1 MAENFLIELIASL
14 KKNISKKQI
23 REDAKNLGDIKVP
36 LIGTLNKTKTR
47 TQLKRDLES
56 LNGTVNL
63 QGKVDKKGIVTSVQ
77 QATQQAQKQANAQS
91 IRMDFSIRKDKLVND
106 IKLLGQQNSKLFKD
120 VGMTQKYN
128 QLLDSAKLA
137 NNTKELQNLRLQLGA
152 FRSELKVTGN
162 SGMTLLDALKNGL
175 QKTLQLF
182 GSYGIIMQFTTQ
194 LRNAWKEAK
203 ELDSS
208 LTDLARVNA
217 EISRSGFPDY
227 LDKVIDKTKQLGV
240 AVKDYIQSVT
250 TFSRAGYNLAD
261 SEILSSMATQLQKV
275 GDMSA
280 ESASKALLSGLQGYE
295 KIDGYGMDQ
304 LAEKAQA
311 LNDKIDLI
319 GNTASISQKEVAE
332 GIQAV
337 GSVMNDANTSVD
349 EFIAMLGAGNRAV
362 QDSNKVAL
370 AIRTS
375 ALRIRGCTAEL
386 EEMGET
392 TDDVIESTST
402 LAAKIKALTNIDG
415 IGGVNILEADEE
427 TFRSIY
433 DIYNDISKVYS
444 KMSDVDAS
452 ALLDLIAGKNRSNQI
467 SAVLNNMSEAN
478 ELLNRSLN
486 ATGTASAEYEIYLD
500 SAEAAVERFGVAM
513 TETYSNIL
521 NGETVKSLTNA
532 GTAVLDFANSF
543 GILEGVFKGFL
554 TLGIL
559 KGITALSVAFKNS
572 AVQASNFGKALNTA
586 NELSQLTSGTQKYSN
601 ALSSLKD
608 SCVGLTDAQLK
619 QVLANNALSESQ
631 RLQILSY
638 QGLTRVQAK
647 EKLTQ
652 MGLTDAILAQNA
664 ANDAAAASTF
674 SFSAAVRGLGTSIK
688 MAFLSN
694 PIGIT
699 IMGIS
704 TAISLATVAFSK
716 IKQSQEELLQST
728 KESAN
733 AYKES
738 ASSID
743 DYTKRYQELREALL
757 AAKGNEEETYNVKK
771 QLLDLQTEL
780 NDKFGEEYGAINL
793 VTEAYKDQTEV
804 IKSLNKEAAQTFLNE
819 NQKGIRQST
828 AKMTDNNHYNLS
840 YTGMISESDEGKI
853 LKEIAEKYKEQ
864 GVSVLEE
871 LDEMQFSIHLDAD
884 PQSAYKTIQAF
895 ENDVRDKARELGDEH
910 LFDDVLEISSASLND
925 AKSTIDEYG
934 DIYRQA
940 LTADIVSDDS
950 KAKVYNDALE
960 AVKAYNE
967 AVLQSEDIYND
978 GNVEKARQSLQALHD
993 EINNNEAW
1001 EKYGF
1006 LIDDVFDQA
1015 DTRLLDFN
1023 NALKSDSRLKE
1034 LTKDLKGLSDLDLKA
1049 LNENIGDNTSF
1060 DKLKESAEN
1069 YNISVDEL
1077 IDSLVR
1083 LGVVQGE
1090 IVSESSDM
1098 EEPKWDYSTTLE
1110 NLDKVKDSL
1119 DVLDKT
1125 FAKLFDADELIGF
1138 EDLSSI
1144 NEAFKDID
1152 GIEDYI
1158 RRIQEAGQ
1166 NTEEVSRIF
1175 GELTGAYLEHT
1186 GVLANVTEENK
1197 NLIISML
1204 EEMGIANAEEIV
1216 LAQLSAQH
1224 EVLALQ
1230 KQFLAQT
1237 GHELIEATIEE
1248 INQFLAESDASDIA
1262 KQSLAQLAL
1271 EKIDLSNIQLD
1282 ESGNISQLI
1291 SLANAA
1297 GASATA
1303 VAKAQ
1308 QAINTINTM
1317 NKNGANG
1324 SAGDFHRLDNAT
1336 LTVGQI
1342 KNNTYDWQYEKL
1354 DPNDFIVTNSPKYTP
1369 KYKGGSNTNKAIEQA
1384 KKDAEKETKKA
1395 AKEAEKEFEKEID
1408 FFERRIQVL
1417 TDAFSNL
1424 EKGMENVFGA
1434 DAKNTL
1440 LSAQI
1445 GILDEEINN
1454 YTDALAMYRQK
1465 ANEALSGVSDD
1476 LRDKIVNGAV
1486 QITDFIGDGNE
1497 EVVEAMEAY
1506 EGWADKVADCT
1517 QKLEELKTQ
1526 IRQLE
1531 LQKFNNIVEDF
1542 TNQFDIHGDAIDL
1555 ISKQIGLLEEAG
1567 QLIGESFYTKQIEQ
1581 SKKQLNTLESEKTR
1595 LVEQMNEALT
1605 SGRIQK
1611 GTDEWLEMVS
1621 ALSDVEGNILDC
1633 KTAIEE
1639 FDNELLN
1646 LNWQIFERVQT
1657 EFGNISSE
1665 LDNLAGLFDDFNDIR
1680 VSDGKGTWT
1689 KQAIATLGLYAQQYE
1704 LAQYQVGQYG
1714 EAIDRLNQDYAAG
1727 RYSATEYAD
1736 KLADLVKGQWDAVN
1750 SAESLEDAVYDLNKT
1765 RVDEEIKI
1773 IEDEIDAYKKLT
1785 DAQIKALDAA
1795 QSLHEYEQSIAEKT
1809 KAVTDM
1815 ERQLAAMQNDSTSAT
1830 VAKRK
1835 QLEEQLAEAKKALSE
1850 EEYQHSIET
1859 QKNALNEQYEAFEG
1873 ERNKEI
1879 EALQLTLEDKEKL
1892 IADSLEI
1899 VKANA
1904 ATVGEEIAMIA
1915 QEHGVIVS
1923 DSIISAWQSGE
1934 NAIASYGAVLTDQ
1947 SSAFIGNIMG
1957 VQDYVYG
1964 LQAQANSTA
1973 DSLSWMFSTRADNL
1987 VNELTSS
1994 YYSEA
1999 NLNAMAN
2006 TLQNSLINT
2015 LERGYDV
2022 SSITSALS
2030 SIASGANSVAD
2041 AANKA
2046 AQALASMGA
2055 AQTGAGAGSGSDS
2068 GSMDKGYK
2076 VVDTKYGRTIRTY
2089 PTRQEADDYIRS
2101 NKSTSKYFTVMKA
2114 AKGGIVTKD
2123 KNNPLNRIAEA
2134 VGEDT
2139 MIAAKDGEGVLTRR
2153 QTEAVSDLAETIE
2166 GEKLAVANGSGGIAD
2181 QDQFL
2186 TFEEFVALHNKNNPG
2201 TQFYPLQRSING
2213 ETDKLNTQLKLSDG
2227 SQLIPAG
2234 VRNMNVNIPEF
2245 VKTDRQGSNV
2255 NIRYDSLVTVNGD
2268 INDTKHFTKQITGC
2282 IENTLNRI
2290 NRDFAIHCR

>member
-1 MAENFLIELIASL
+1 MYKIKGRKIMTEFLLEILAKL
-14 KKNISKKQI
+14 KKSASKEQI
-23 REDAKNLGDIKVP
+23 NKDIQSLGKFYIDLIGRLPKGKTQQQLKNDLKNTEIKINLSPKITKSSIQKAIKEVNAGSAKIDVKIGNGQQIKSTSNQINRLNQNVRNTDTFFSKLRNTIINTFSAGKIAMTSYLFVLNEIRKAGQNARQAIEDINKAVTDLQIATNNSRNAVEDLVKSYNEYGKNLGSTTTQITSAADDYFRAGKTLNEAQSLIKDSIMLSKLGQIDSGEATEDLLAVMNGYAMSVDEVGHALDAMTAIDLKAAASSGEIATALKYCASSADVAGVSFDRLSAMIATVKDKTQQSAETVGTFMNTLLSRFRDVKLGQFIDDDGEDLSDVESILGLLDIK
-36 LIGTLNKTKTR
+36 L
-47 TQLKRDLES
+47 RDSREEFRNFEDIINEVALS
-56 LNGTVNL
+56 WNNYS
-63 QGKVDKKGIVTSVQ
+63 SVQ
-77 QATQQAQKQANAQS
+77 QAALAKAFAGTRQQNRFLALMEGYNKTLELTEVAANSAGTAIEKFQNSYMNSLEAKKNTLQASFESLVMNSDMDKIYSNIMSATTALVDFINQANLLKGVFSWLAVTGGIKVFLT
-91 IRMDFSIRKDKLVND
+91 IRTAINEAYIGLNRF
-106 IKLLGQQNSKLFKD
+106 QNALNIVKNANISTKGFE
-120 VGMTQKYN
+120 
-128 QLLDSAKLA
+128 QLL
-137 NNTKELQNLRLQLGA
+137 
-152 FRSELKVTGN
+152 
-162 SGMTLLDALKNGL
+162 
-175 QKTLQLF
+175 
-182 GSYGIIMQFTTQ
+182 
-194 LRNAWKEAK
+194 
-203 ELDSS
+203 S
-208 LTDLARVNA
+208 LTNSLSVSQMRLVLSSKNLST
-217 EISRSGFPDY
+217 EQ
-227 LDKVIDKTKQLGV
+227 KKQLITSS
-240 AVKDYIQSVT
+240 A
-250 TFSRAGYNLAD
+250 L
-261 SEILSSMATQLQKV
+261 SEK
-275 GDMSA
+275 
-280 ESASKALLSGLQGYE
+280 EKALLIQTYGL
-295 KIDGYGMDQ
+295 
-304 LAEKAQA
+304 
-311 LNDKIDLI
+311 
-319 GNTASISQKEVAE
+319 T
-332 GIQAV
+332 
-337 GSVMNDANTSVD
+337 
-349 EFIAMLGAGNRAV
+349 
-362 QDSNKVAL
+362 
-370 AIRTS
+370 
-375 ALRIRGCTAEL
+375 TAETGL
-386 EEMGET
+386 TAATTTMGNAFRALW
-392 TDDVIESTST
+392 ST
-402 LAAKIKALTNIDG
+402 L
-415 IGGVNILEADEE
+415 
-427 TFRSIY
+427 
-433 DIYNDISKVYS
+433 
-444 KMSDVDAS
+444 
-452 ALLDLIAGKNRSNQI
+452 
-467 SAVLNNMSEAN
+467 
-478 ELLNRSLN
+478 
-486 ATGTASAEYEIYLD
+486 
-500 SAEAAVERFGVAM
+500 
-513 TETYSNIL
+513 
-521 NGETVKSLTNA
+521 
-532 GTAVLDFANSF
+532 
-543 GILEGVFKGFL
+543 
-554 TLGIL
+554 
-559 KGITALSVAFKNS
+559 
-572 AVQASNFGKALNTA
+572 
-586 NELSQLTSGTQKYSN
+586 
-601 ALSSLKD
+601 
-608 SCVGLTDAQLK
+608 
-619 QVLANNALSESQ
+619 LANPL
-631 RLQILSY
+631 ILVTTLVSGAVMAWQSY
-638 QGLTRVQAK
+638 KQNIEEVRQAT
-647 EKLTQ
+647 E
-652 MGLTDAILAQNA
+652 
-664 ANDAAAASTF
+664 
-674 SFSAAVRGLGTSIK
+674 
-688 MAFLSN
+688 
-694 PIGIT
+694 
-699 IMGIS
+699 
-704 TAISLATVAFSK
+704 
-716 IKQSQEELLQST
+716 
-728 KESAN
+728 ESAN
-733 AYKES
+733 TYKEA

-743 DYTKRYQELREALL
+743 DYTKRYQELHKALL
-757 AAKGNEEETYNVKK
+757 AAKGSEEETRRVKE
-771 QLLDLQTEL
+771 QLLELQSSL
-780 NDKFGEEYGAINL
+780 NEKFSETHGAINL
-793 VTEAYKDQTEV
+793 LTGDYKSCTDA

-819 NQKGIRQST
+819 NQKGIKQAT
-828 AKMTDNNHYNLS
+828 AKMTDDNHYNLS

-864 GVSVLEE
+864 GVRLSEE
-871 LDEMQFSIHLDAD
+871 LDGAQFSIHLDAD
-884 PQSAYKTIQAF
+884 PQSAYKTIQSF

-925 AKSTIDEYG
+925 AKSTIDKYG

-978 GNVEKARQSLQALHD
+978 ESVENARQSLQALHD

-1023 NALKSDSRLKE
+1023 NALKSDSGLKE

-1090 IVSESSDM
+1090 VVSESSDM

-1144 NEAFKDID
+1144 NEAFKDVD

-1736 KLADLVKGQWDAVN
+1736 KLADLVKEQWDAVN
-1750 SAESLEDAVYDLNKT
+1750 SAESLEDAIYDLNEI
-1765 RVDEEIKI
+1765 RVNEEIKV
-1773 IEDEIDAYKKLT
+1773 IEDEIDTYKKLT
-1785 DAQIKALDAA
+1785 DAQVEALDAA

-1809 KAVTDM
+1809 KAVTDI

-1987 VNELTSS
+1987 VNQLTAS

-1999 NLNAMAN
+1999 NLNAMTN

-2068 GSMDKGYK
+2068 GSGDKGYK

-2089 PTRQEADDYIRS
+2089 STRQEADDYIRS

-2123 KNNPLNRIAEA
+2123 KNNPLNHIAEA

-2166 GEKLAVANGSGGIAD
+2166 GERLAVANGSGGTAD

>member
-1 MAENFLIELIASL
+1 MTEFLLEILAKL
-14 KKNISKKQI
+14 KKSASKEQI
-23 REDAKNLGDIKVP
+23 NKDIQSLGKFYIDLIGRLPKGKTQQQLKNDLKNTEIKINLSPKITKSSIQKAIKEVNAGSAKIDVKIGNGQQIKSTSNQINRLNQNVRNTDTFFSKLRNTIINTFSAGKIAMTSYLFVLNEIRKAGQNARQAIEDINKAVTDLQIATNNSRNAVEDLVKSYNEYGKNLGSTTTQITSAADDYFRAGKTLNEAQSLIKDSIMLSKLGQIDSGEATEDLLAVMNGYAMSVDEVGHALDAMTAIDLKAAASSGEIATALKYCASSADVAGVSFDRLSAMIATVKDKTQQSAETVGTFMNTLLSRFRDVKLGQFIDDDGEDLSDVESILGSLDIK
-36 LIGTLNKTKTR
+36 L
-47 TQLKRDLES
+47 RDSREEFRNFEDIINEVAFS
-56 LNGTVNL
+56 WNNYS
-63 QGKVDKKGIVTSVQ
+63 SVQ
-77 QATQQAQKQANAQS
+77 QAALAKAFAGT
-91 IRMDFSIRKDKLVND
+91 R
-106 IKLLGQQNSKLFKD
+106 QQNRFLALME
-120 VGMTQKYN
+120 GYN
-128 QLLDSAKLA
+128 
-137 NNTKELQNLRLQLGA
+137 
-152 FRSELKVTGN
+152 
-162 SGMTLLDALKNGL
+162 
-175 QKTLQLF
+175 KTL
-182 GSYGIIMQFTTQ
+182 
-194 LRNAWKEAK
+194 
-203 ELDSS
+203 EL
-208 LTDLARVNA
+208 T
-217 EISRSGFPDY
+217 
-227 LDKVIDKTKQLGV
+227 
-240 AVKDYIQSVT
+240 
-250 TFSRAGYNLAD
+250 
-261 SEILSSMATQLQKV
+261 
-275 GDMSA
+275 
-280 ESASKALLSGLQGYE
+280 
-295 KIDGYGMDQ
+295 
-304 LAEKAQA
+304 
-311 LNDKIDLI
+311 
-319 GNTASISQKEVAE
+319 EVA
-332 GIQAV
+332 
-337 GSVMNDANTSVD
+337 ANS
-349 EFIAMLGAGNRAV
+349 
-362 QDSNKVAL
+362 
-370 AIRTS
+370 
-375 ALRIRGCTAEL
+375 
-386 EEMGET
+386 
-392 TDDVIESTST
+392 
-402 LAAKIKALTNIDG
+402 
-415 IGGVNILEADEE
+415 
-427 TFRSIY
+427 
-433 DIYNDISKVYS
+433 
-444 KMSDVDAS
+444 
-452 ALLDLIAGKNRSNQI
+452 
-467 SAVLNNMSEAN
+467 
-478 ELLNRSLN
+478 
-486 ATGTASAEYEIYLD
+486 
-500 SAEAAVERFGVAM
+500 
-513 TETYSNIL
+513 
-521 NGETVKSLTNA
+521 A
-532 GTAVLDFANSF
+532 GTAVEKFQNSYMNSLEAKKNTLQASFESLVMNSDMDKIYSNIMSATTALVDFINQAN
-543 GILEGVFKGFL
+543 LLKGVFSWLAVTGGIKVFLTIRTAINEAYIGLNRFQNALNIVKNANISTKGFEQLLSL
-554 TLGIL
+554 TNS
-559 KGITALSVAFKNS
+559 LSV
-572 AVQASNFGKALNTA
+572 
-586 NELSQLTSGTQKYSN
+586 SQMRLV
-601 ALSSLKD
+601 LSSKNLSTEQKK
-608 SCVGLTDAQLK
+608 QLITSS
-619 QVLANNALSESQ
+619 ALSEKEKALLIQ
-631 RLQILSY
+631 TY
-638 QGLTRVQAK
+638 GLTTA
-647 EKLTQ
+647 ET
-652 MGLTDAILAQNA
+652 GLTAATTTMGNAFRALWSTLLANPLILVTTLVSGAVMAWQSYKQNIEE
-664 ANDAAAASTF
+664 
-674 SFSAAVRGLGTSIK
+674 VRQ
-688 MAFLSN
+688 
-694 PIGIT
+694 
-699 IMGIS
+699 
-704 TAISLATVAFSK
+704 AT
-716 IKQSQEELLQST
+716 E
-728 KESAN
+728 ESAN
-733 AYKES
+733 TYKEA

-743 DYTKRYQELREALL
+743 DYTKRYQELHKALL
-757 AAKGNEEETYNVKK
+757 AAKGSEEETRRVKE
-771 QLLDLQTEL
+771 QLLELQSSL
-780 NDKFGEEYGAINL
+780 NEKFSETHGAINL
-793 VTEAYKDQTEV
+793 LTGDYKSCTDA

-819 NQKGIRQST
+819 NQKGIKQAT
-828 AKMTDNNHYNLS
+828 AKMTDDNHYNLS

-864 GVSVLEE
+864 GVRLSEE
-871 LDEMQFSIHLDAD
+871 LDGAQFSIHLDAD
-884 PQSAYKTIQAF
+884 PQSAYKTIQSF

-925 AKSTIDEYG
+925 AKSTIDKYG

-978 GNVEKARQSLQALHD
+978 ESVENARQSLQALHD

-1023 NALKSDSRLKE
+1023 NALKSDSGLKE

-1090 IVSESSDM
+1090 VVSESSDM

-1144 NEAFKDID
+1144 NEAFKDVD

-1736 KLADLVKGQWDAVN
+1736 KLADLVKEQWDAVN
-1750 SAESLEDAVYDLNKT
+1750 SAESLEDAIYDLNEI
-1765 RVDEEIKI
+1765 RVNEEIKV
-1773 IEDEIDAYKKLT
+1773 IEDEIDTYKKLT
-1785 DAQIKALDAA
+1785 DAQVEALDAA

-1809 KAVTDM
+1809 KAVTDI

-1987 VNELTSS
+1987 VNQLTAS

-1999 NLNAMAN
+1999 NLNAMTN

-2068 GSMDKGYK
+2068 GSGDKGYK

-2089 PTRQEADDYIRS
+2089 STRQEADDYIRS

-2123 KNNPLNRIAEA
+2123 KNNPLNHIAEA

-2166 GEKLAVANGSGGIAD
+2166 GERLAVANGSGGTAD

>member
-23 REDAKNLGDIKVP
+23 KEDAKNLGDIKVP

-175 QKTLQLF
+175 HKTLQLF

-392 TDDVIESTST
+392 MDDVIESTST

-586 NELSQLTSGTQKYSN
+586 NELSQLTLGTQKYSN

-743 DYTKRYQELREALL
+743 DYTKRYQELHKALL

-793 VTEAYKDQTEV
+793 VTEAYKDQTDA

-819 NQKGIRQST
+819 NQKGIKQAT
-828 AKMTDNNHYNLS
+828 AKMTDDNHYNLS

-864 GVSVLEE
+864 GVFILEE
-871 LDEMQFSIHLDAD
+871 LDGMQFSIHLDAD
-884 PQSAYKTIQAF
+884 PQSAYKTIQSF
-895 ENDVRDKARELGDEH
+895 ENDVRDKARKLGNEH
-910 LFDDVLEISSASLND
+910 LFDDILEISSASLND
-925 AKSTIDEYG
+925 AKSTIDKYG

-940 LTADIVSDDS
+940 LTADIISDDS
-950 KAKVYNDALE
+950 KAKIYNDALE

-978 GNVEKARQSLQALHD
+978 ESVENARQSLQALHD

-1049 LNENIGDNTSF
+1049 LNENIGDNSSF

-1098 EEPKWDYSTTLE
+1098 EEPKWDYSSTLE

-1144 NEAFKDID
+1144 NEAFKDVD

-1395 AKEAEKEFEKEID
+1395 AKEAEDQYEKTFD
-1408 FFERRIQVL
+1408 FFERRVQVL
-1417 TDAFSNL
+1417 EDAFQNL

-1581 SKKQLNTLESEKTR
+1581 SEKQLNTLEAEKTR

-1605 SGRIQK
+1605 SGRVEK
-1611 GTDEWLEMVS
+1611 ASDEWLSMINS
-1621 ALSDVEGNILDC
+1621 ISHVEGNILDC

-1704 LAQYQVGQYG
+1704 LAQYQVGQYS

-1736 KLADLVKGQWDAVN
+1736 KLADLVKEQWDAVN
-1750 SAESLEDAVYDLNKT
+1750 SAESLEDAIYDLNEI
-1765 RVDEEIKI
+1765 RVNEEIKV
-1773 IEDEIDAYKKLT
+1773 IEDEIDTYKKLT
-1785 DAQIKALDAA
+1785 DAQVEALDAA

-1809 KAVTDM
+1809 KAVTDI

-1987 VNELTSS
+1987 VNQLTAS

-1999 NLNAMAN
+1999 NLNAMTN

-2068 GSMDKGYK
+2068 GSGDKGYK

-2089 PTRQEADDYIRS
+2089 STRQEADDYIRS

-2123 KNNPLNRIAEA
+2123 KNNPLNHIAEA

-2166 GEKLAVANGSGGIAD
+2166 GERLAVANGSGGTAD

>member
-1 MAENFLIELIASL
+1 MTEFLLEILAKL
-14 KKNISKKQI
+14 KKSASKEQI
-23 REDAKNLGDIKVP
+23 NKDIQSLGKFYIDLIGRLPKGKTQQQLKNDLKNTEIKINLSPKITKSSIQKAIKEVNAGSAKIDVKIGNGQQIKSTSNQINRLNQNVRNTDTFFSKLRNTIINTFSAGKIAMTSYLFVLNEIRKAGQNARQAIEDINKAVTDLQIATNNSRNAVEDLVKSYNEYGKNLGSTTTQITSAADDYFRAGKTLNEAQSLIKDSIMLSKLGQIDSGEATEDLLAVMNGYAMSVDEVGHALDAMTAIDLKAAASSGEIATALKYCASSADVAGVSFDRLSAMIATVKDKTQQSAETVGTFMNTLLSRFRDVKLGQFIDDDGEDLSDVESILGLLDIK
-36 LIGTLNKTKTR
+36 L
-47 TQLKRDLES
+47 RDSREEFRNFEDIINEVALS
-56 LNGTVNL
+56 WNNYS
-63 QGKVDKKGIVTSVQ
+63 SVQ
-77 QATQQAQKQANAQS
+77 QAALAKAFAGTRQQNRFLALMEGYNKTLELTEVAANSAGTAIEKFQNSYMNSLEAKKNTLQASFESLVMNSDMDKIYSNIMSATTALVDFINQANLLKGVFSWLAVTGGIKVFLT
-91 IRMDFSIRKDKLVND
+91 IRTAINEAYIGLNRF
-106 IKLLGQQNSKLFKD
+106 QNALNIVKNANISTKGFE
-120 VGMTQKYN
+120 
-128 QLLDSAKLA
+128 QLL
-137 NNTKELQNLRLQLGA
+137 
-152 FRSELKVTGN
+152 
-162 SGMTLLDALKNGL
+162 
-175 QKTLQLF
+175 
-182 GSYGIIMQFTTQ
+182 
-194 LRNAWKEAK
+194 
-203 ELDSS
+203 S
-208 LTDLARVNA
+208 LTNSLSVSQMRLVLSSKNLST
-217 EISRSGFPDY
+217 EQ
-227 LDKVIDKTKQLGV
+227 KKQLITSS
-240 AVKDYIQSVT
+240 A
-250 TFSRAGYNLAD
+250 L
-261 SEILSSMATQLQKV
+261 SEK
-275 GDMSA
+275 
-280 ESASKALLSGLQGYE
+280 EKALLIQTYGL
-295 KIDGYGMDQ
+295 
-304 LAEKAQA
+304 
-311 LNDKIDLI
+311 
-319 GNTASISQKEVAE
+319 T
-332 GIQAV
+332 
-337 GSVMNDANTSVD
+337 
-349 EFIAMLGAGNRAV
+349 
-362 QDSNKVAL
+362 
-370 AIRTS
+370 
-375 ALRIRGCTAEL
+375 TAETGL
-386 EEMGET
+386 TAATTTMGNAFRALW
-392 TDDVIESTST
+392 ST
-402 LAAKIKALTNIDG
+402 L
-415 IGGVNILEADEE
+415 
-427 TFRSIY
+427 
-433 DIYNDISKVYS
+433 
-444 KMSDVDAS
+444 
-452 ALLDLIAGKNRSNQI
+452 
-467 SAVLNNMSEAN
+467 
-478 ELLNRSLN
+478 
-486 ATGTASAEYEIYLD
+486 
-500 SAEAAVERFGVAM
+500 
-513 TETYSNIL
+513 
-521 NGETVKSLTNA
+521 
-532 GTAVLDFANSF
+532 
-543 GILEGVFKGFL
+543 
-554 TLGIL
+554 
-559 KGITALSVAFKNS
+559 
-572 AVQASNFGKALNTA
+572 
-586 NELSQLTSGTQKYSN
+586 
-601 ALSSLKD
+601 
-608 SCVGLTDAQLK
+608 
-619 QVLANNALSESQ
+619 LANPL
-631 RLQILSY
+631 ILVTTLVSGAVMAWQSY
-638 QGLTRVQAK
+638 KQNIEEVRQAT
-647 EKLTQ
+647 E
-652 MGLTDAILAQNA
+652 
-664 ANDAAAASTF
+664 
-674 SFSAAVRGLGTSIK
+674 
-688 MAFLSN
+688 
-694 PIGIT
+694 
-699 IMGIS
+699 
-704 TAISLATVAFSK
+704 
-716 IKQSQEELLQST
+716 
-728 KESAN
+728 ESAN
-733 AYKES
+733 TYKEA

-743 DYTKRYQELREALL
+743 DYTKRYQELHKALL
-757 AAKGNEEETYNVKK
+757 AAKGSEEETRRVKE
-771 QLLDLQTEL
+771 QLLELQSSL
-780 NDKFGEEYGAINL
+780 NEKFSETHGAINL
-793 VTEAYKDQTEV
+793 LTGDYKSCTDA

-819 NQKGIRQST
+819 NQKGIKQAT
-828 AKMTDNNHYNLS
+828 AKMTDDNHYNLS

-864 GVSVLEE
+864 GVRLSEE
-871 LDEMQFSIHLDAD
+871 LDGAQFSIHLDAD
-884 PQSAYKTIQAF
+884 PQSAYKTIQSF

-925 AKSTIDEYG
+925 AKSTIDKYG

-978 GNVEKARQSLQALHD
+978 ESVENARQSLQALHD

-1023 NALKSDSRLKE
+1023 NALKSDSGLKE

-1090 IVSESSDM
+1090 VVSESSDM

-1144 NEAFKDID
+1144 NEAFKDVD

-1736 KLADLVKGQWDAVN
+1736 KLADLVKEQWDAVN
-1750 SAESLEDAVYDLNKT
+1750 SAESLEDAIYDLNEI
-1765 RVDEEIKI
+1765 RVNEEIKV
-1773 IEDEIDAYKKLT
+1773 IEDEIDTYKKLT
-1785 DAQIKALDAA
+1785 DAQVEALDAA

-1809 KAVTDM
+1809 KAVTDI

-1973 DSLSWMFSTRADNL
+1973 DFLSWMFSTRADNL
-1987 VNELTSS
+1987 VNQLTAS

-1999 NLNAMAN
+1999 NLNAMTN

-2068 GSMDKGYK
+2068 GSGDKGYK

-2089 PTRQEADDYIRS
+2089 STRQEADDYIRS

-2123 KNNPLNRIAEA
+2123 KNNPLNHIAEA

-2166 GEKLAVANGSGGIAD
+2166 GERLAVANGSGGTAD

>member
-1 MAENFLIELIASL
+1 MTEFLLEILAKL
-14 KKNISKKQI
+14 KKSASKEQI
-23 REDAKNLGDIKVP
+23 NKDIQSLGKFYIDLIGRLPKGKTQQQLKNDLKNTEIKINLSPKITKSSIQKAIKEVNAGSTKIDVKIGNGQQIKSTSNQINRLNQNVRNTDTFFSKLRNTIINTFSAGKIAMTSYLFVLNEIRKAGQNARQAIEDINKAVTDLQIATNNSRNAVEDLVKSYNEYGKNLGSTTTQITSAADDYFRAGKTLNEAQSLIKDSIMLSKLGQIDSGEATEDLLAVMNGYAMSVDEVGHALDAMTAIDLKAAASSGEIATALKYCASSADVAGVSFDRLSAMIATVKDKTQQSAETVGTFMNTLLSRFRDVKLGQFIDDDGEDLSDVESILGSLDIK
-36 LIGTLNKTKTR
+36 L
-47 TQLKRDLES
+47 RDSREEFRNFEDIINEVAFS
-56 LNGTVNL
+56 WNNYS
-63 QGKVDKKGIVTSVQ
+63 SVQ
-77 QATQQAQKQANAQS
+77 QAALAKAFAGT
-91 IRMDFSIRKDKLVND
+91 R
-106 IKLLGQQNSKLFKD
+106 QQNRFLALME
-120 VGMTQKYN
+120 GYN
-128 QLLDSAKLA
+128 
-137 NNTKELQNLRLQLGA
+137 
-152 FRSELKVTGN
+152 
-162 SGMTLLDALKNGL
+162 
-175 QKTLQLF
+175 KTL
-182 GSYGIIMQFTTQ
+182 
-194 LRNAWKEAK
+194 
-203 ELDSS
+203 EL
-208 LTDLARVNA
+208 T
-217 EISRSGFPDY
+217 
-227 LDKVIDKTKQLGV
+227 
-240 AVKDYIQSVT
+240 
-250 TFSRAGYNLAD
+250 
-261 SEILSSMATQLQKV
+261 
-275 GDMSA
+275 
-280 ESASKALLSGLQGYE
+280 
-295 KIDGYGMDQ
+295 
-304 LAEKAQA
+304 
-311 LNDKIDLI
+311 
-319 GNTASISQKEVAE
+319 EVA
-332 GIQAV
+332 
-337 GSVMNDANTSVD
+337 ANS
-349 EFIAMLGAGNRAV
+349 
-362 QDSNKVAL
+362 
-370 AIRTS
+370 
-375 ALRIRGCTAEL
+375 
-386 EEMGET
+386 
-392 TDDVIESTST
+392 
-402 LAAKIKALTNIDG
+402 
-415 IGGVNILEADEE
+415 
-427 TFRSIY
+427 
-433 DIYNDISKVYS
+433 
-444 KMSDVDAS
+444 
-452 ALLDLIAGKNRSNQI
+452 
-467 SAVLNNMSEAN
+467 
-478 ELLNRSLN
+478 
-486 ATGTASAEYEIYLD
+486 
-500 SAEAAVERFGVAM
+500 
-513 TETYSNIL
+513 
-521 NGETVKSLTNA
+521 A
-532 GTAVLDFANSF
+532 GTAVEKFQNSYMNSLEAKKNTLQASFESLVMNSDMDKIYSNIMSATTALVDFINQAN
-543 GILEGVFKGFL
+543 LLKGVFSGLAVTGGIKAFLTIRTTINEAYIGLNRFQNALNIVKTANISTKGFEQLLSL
-554 TLGIL
+554 TNS
-559 KGITALSVAFKNS
+559 LSV
-572 AVQASNFGKALNTA
+572 
-586 NELSQLTSGTQKYSN
+586 SQMRLV
-601 ALSSLKD
+601 LSSKNLSTEQKK
-608 SCVGLTDAQLK
+608 QLITSS
-619 QVLANNALSESQ
+619 ALSEKEKALLIQ
-631 RLQILSY
+631 TY
-638 QGLTRVQAK
+638 GLTTA
-647 EKLTQ
+647 ET
-652 MGLTDAILAQNA
+652 GLTAATTTMGNAFRALWSTLLANPLILVTTLVSGAVMAWQSYKQNIEE
-664 ANDAAAASTF
+664 
-674 SFSAAVRGLGTSIK
+674 VRQ
-688 MAFLSN
+688 
-694 PIGIT
+694 
-699 IMGIS
+699 
-704 TAISLATVAFSK
+704 AT
-716 IKQSQEELLQST
+716 E
-728 KESAN
+728 ESAN
-733 AYKES
+733 TYKEA

-743 DYTKRYQELREALL
+743 DYTKRYQELHKALL
-757 AAKGNEEETYNVKK
+757 AAKGSEEETRRVKE
-771 QLLDLQTEL
+771 QLLELQSSL
-780 NDKFGEEYGAINL
+780 NEKFSETHGAINL
-793 VTEAYKDQTEV
+793 LTGDYKSCTDA

-819 NQKGIRQST
+819 NQKGIKQAT
-828 AKMTDNNHYNLS
+828 AKMTDDNHYNLS

-864 GVSVLEE
+864 GVRLSEE
-871 LDEMQFSIHLDAD
+871 LDGAQFSIHLDAD
-884 PQSAYKTIQAF
+884 PQSAYKTIQSF

-925 AKSTIDEYG
+925 AKSTIDKYG

-978 GNVEKARQSLQALHD
+978 ESVENARQSLQALHD

-1023 NALKSDSRLKE
+1023 NALKSDSGLKE

-1090 IVSESSDM
+1090 VVSESSDM

-1144 NEAFKDID
+1144 NEAFKDVD

-1736 KLADLVKGQWDAVN
+1736 KLADLVKEQWDAVN
-1750 SAESLEDAVYDLNKT
+1750 SAESLEDAIYDLNEI
-1765 RVDEEIKI
+1765 RVNEEIKV
-1773 IEDEIDAYKKLT
+1773 IEDEIDTYKKLT
-1785 DAQIKALDAA
+1785 DAQVEALDAA

-1809 KAVTDM
+1809 KAVTDI

-1987 VNELTSS
+1987 VNQLTAS

-1999 NLNAMAN
+1999 NLNAMTN

-2068 GSMDKGYK
+2068 GSGDKGYK

-2089 PTRQEADDYIRS
+2089 STRQEADDYIRS

-2123 KNNPLNRIAEA
+2123 KNNPLNHIAEA

-2166 GEKLAVANGSGGIAD
+2166 GERLAVANGSGGTAD

>member
-23 REDAKNLGDIKVP
+23 KEDAKNLGDIKVP

-63 QGKVDKKGIVTSVQ
+63 QGKVDKKGIVTSVR

-175 QKTLQLF
+175 HKTLQLF

-402 LAAKIKALTNIDG
+402 LAAKINALTNIDG

-532 GTAVLDFANSF
+532 GSAVLGFANSF

-572 AVQASNFGKALNTA
+572 AVQASNFGNALNKA
-586 NELSQLTSGTQKYSN
+586 NQLGSLTKGTQDYTETMLLLQK
-601 ALSSLKD
+601 

-638 QGLTRVQAK
+638 QGLTQAQAK

-664 ANDAAAASTF
+664 ANGAATASTF
-674 SFSAAVRGLGTSIK
+674 SFSAAVKGLGTSLK

-704 TAISLATVAFSK
+704 TAISVLTIGFNK
-716 IKQSQEELLQST
+716 LKQSQEELLQST

-743 DYTKRYQELREALL
+743 DYTKRYQELHKALL
-757 AAKGNEEETYNVKK
+757 AARGNEEETYNVKK

-780 NDKFGEEYGAINL
+780 NDKYGEEYGNLNL
-793 VTEAYKDQTEV
+793 VTDAYKDQTET
-804 IKSLNKEAAQTFLNE
+804 IKALNKEAAQTFLNE
-819 NQKGIRQST
+819 NQKGIEKAT
-828 AKMTDNNHYNLS
+828 AKMTEDDHYNLS
-840 YTGMISESDEGKI
+840 YTDLSAYTDKGKI

-864 GVSVLEE
+864 GISILEDLNGE
-871 LDEMQFSIHLDAD
+871 QFSIHLNAD
-884 PQSAYKTIQAF
+884 PQSAYDTIQSF

-925 AKSTIDEYG
+925 AKDTIDKYG
-934 DIYRQA
+934 DIYKQA
-940 LTADIVSDDS
+940 LTADIVSDDN
-950 KAKVYNDALE
+950 KAKIYNEALE

-967 AVLQSEDIYND
+967 AVLQSEDAYND
-978 GNVEKARQSLQALHD
+978 ESVEKARQSLKSLRD
-993 EINNNEAW
+993 EISSDEAW
-1001 EKYGF
+1001 EKYES
-1006 LIDDVFDQA
+1006 LMNDIFDQA
-1015 DTRLLDFN
+1015 DTRILDFN
-1023 NALKSDSRLKE
+1023 EALKNDSGLQK
-1034 LTKDLKGLSDLDLKA
+1034 LTSDLKGLSDLDLKS

-1060 DKLKESAEN
+1060 DKLKEAADG
-1069 YNISVDEL
+1069 YDISVEEL
-1077 IDSLVR
+1077 IDDLVR
-1083 LGVVQGE
+1083 LDVIQGE
-1090 IVSESSDM
+1090 IASDSSEP
-1098 EEPKWDYSTTLE
+1098 EEPKWNFSTTLE
-1110 NLDKVKDSL
+1110 NLNKVKESM
-1119 DVLDKT
+1119 DVLDKS
-1125 FAKLFDADELIGF
+1125 FAKLFDKDVSIGF
-1138 EDLSSI
+1138 EDLTSI
-1144 NEAFKDID
+1144 HEAFKDLDDID
-1152 GIEDYI
+1152 SYI
-1158 RRIQEAGQ
+1158 KRIQEAGQ
-1166 NTEEVSRIF
+1166 NTEEISQIF
-1175 GELTGAYLEHT
+1175 GELTGAYLEHA
-1186 GVLANVTEENK
+1186 GVLSNVTEENRE
-1197 NLIISML
+1197 LIITML
-1204 EEMGIANAEEIV
+1204 EEMGVANAEEIV
-1216 LAQLSAQH
+1216 LAQLG
-1224 EVLALQ
+1224 ETVETGALK
-1230 KQFLAQT
+1230 KQFLT
-1237 GHELIEATIEE
+1237 EKGYELIDATLEE
-1248 INQFLAESDASDIA
+1248 IVQFLNEADASDEA
-1262 KQSLAQLAL
+1262 TQSLAQLAL
-1271 EKIDLSNIQLD
+1271 EKMNLSNID
-1282 ESGNISQLI
+1282 ISLQNDVDQLI

-1297 GASATA
+1297 GASAMA
-1303 VAKAQ
+1303 IIKAK
-1308 QAINTINTM
+1308 QAIATINSI
-1317 NKNGANG
+1317 NEKGANG
-1324 SAGDFHRLDNAT
+1324 SAGDFKRLDYAT
-1336 LTVGQI
+1336 KTVSDI
-1342 KNNTYDWQYEKL
+1342 KNHTYDWQYQKL
-1354 DPNDFIVTNSPKYTP
+1354 NANDFKINSSSAPKYTP
-1369 KYKGGSNTNKAIEQA
+1369 KYRGGSSTNKAIDQA
-1384 KKDAEKETKKA
+1384 KKDAEKEAKKA
-1395 AKEAEKEFEKEID
+1395 EKEAEKQFEKEID

-1417 TDAFSNL
+1417 SDAFANL

-1434 DAKNTL
+1434 DAKNALVT
-1440 LSAQI
+1440 AQI
-1445 GILDEEINN
+1445 GIVDEEINN
-1454 YTDALAMYRQK
+1454 YTDALAMYRKK
-1465 ANEALSGVSDD
+1465 ANEALSGVSSD
-1476 LRDKIVNGAV
+1476 LRDKIKDGAV
-1486 QITDFIGDGNE
+1486 QITDFVGDGTE
-1497 EVVEAMEAY
+1497 DVVEAMEAY

-1531 LQKFNNIVEDF
+1531 LQKFNNIIEDF
-1542 TNQFDIHGDAIDL
+1542 TNQFDIHGDAVDL
-1555 ISKQIGLLEEAG
+1555 LDKQIGLLEEAG
-1567 QLIGESFYTKQIEQ
+1567 QLIGESFYKKQMEQ
-1581 SKKQLNTLESEKTR
+1581 SERQLSVLEAEKKR

-1605 SGRIQK
+1605 SGR
-1611 GTDEWLEMVS
+1611 
-1621 ALSDVEGNILDC
+1621 
-1633 KTAIEE
+1633 
-1639 FDNELLN
+1639 
-1646 LNWQIFERVQT
+1646 
-1657 EFGNISSE
+1657 
-1665 LDNLAGLFDDFNDIR
+1665 
-1680 VSDGKGTWT
+1680 
-1689 KQAIATLGLYAQQYE
+1689 
-1704 LAQYQVGQYG
+1704 
-1714 EAIDRLNQDYAAG
+1714 
-1727 RYSATEYAD
+1727 
-1736 KLADLVKGQWDAVN
+1736 VK
-1750 SAESLEDAVYDLNKT
+1750 
-1765 RVDEEIKI
+1765 
-1773 IEDEIDAYKKLT
+1773 
-1785 DAQIKALDAA
+1785 
-1795 QSLHEYEQSIAEKT
+1795 
-1809 KAVTDM
+1809 
-1815 ERQLAAMQNDSTSAT
+1815 
-1830 VAKRK
+1830 
-1835 QLEEQLAEAKKALSE
+1835 
-1850 EEYQHSIET
+1850 
-1859 QKNALNEQYEAFEG
+1859 
-1873 ERNKEI
+1873 
-1879 EALQLTLEDKEKL
+1879 
-1892 IADSLEI
+1892 
-1899 VKANA
+1899 
-1904 ATVGEEIAMIA
+1904 
-1915 QEHGVIVS
+1915 
-1923 DSIISAWQSGE
+1923 
-1934 NAIASYGAVLTDQ
+1934 
-1947 SSAFIGNIMG
+1947 
-1957 VQDYVYG
+1957 
-1964 LQAQANSTA
+1964 
-1973 DSLSWMFSTRADNL
+1973 
-1987 VNELTSS
+1987 
-1994 YYSEA
+1994 
-1999 NLNAMAN
+1999 
-2006 TLQNSLINT
+2006 
-2015 LERGYDV
+2015 
-2022 SSITSALS
+2022 
-2030 SIASGANSVAD
+2030 
-2041 AANKA
+2041 
-2046 AQALASMGA
+2046 
-2055 AQTGAGAGSGSDS
+2055 
-2068 GSMDKGYK
+2068 
-2076 VVDTKYGRTIRTY
+2076 
-2089 PTRQEADDYIRS
+2089 
-2101 NKSTSKYFTVMKA
+2101 
-2114 AKGGIVTKD
+2114 
-2123 KNNPLNRIAEA
+2123 
-2134 VGEDT
+2134 
-2139 MIAAKDGEGVLTRR
+2139 
-2153 QTEAVSDLAETIE
+2153 
-2166 GEKLAVANGSGGIAD
+2166 
-2181 QDQFL
+2181 
-2186 TFEEFVALHNKNNPG
+2186 
-2201 TQFYPLQRSING
+2201 
-2213 ETDKLNTQLKLSDG
+2213 
-2227 SQLIPAG
+2227 
-2234 VRNMNVNIPEF
+2234 
-2245 VKTDRQGSNV
+2245 
-2255 NIRYDSLVTVNGD
+2255 
-2268 INDTKHFTKQITGC
+2268 
-2282 IENTLNRI
+2282 
-2290 NRDFAIHCR
+2290 

>member
-1 MAENFLIELIASL
+1 MNSNNEFLIKLIALLDKQKSKSQINSDIKELEKVIRKIRLIGTFSKGTTKSELNQTIKQLETQLRQVKLQAKIDNRQLNREINNALRNVSARDIQFNLNSGRLNAQIRRMLSQARELVDRNPLSLNIDLKKERLMNQLTTFLNKNTKINESSYWLGEAERLRTVIGSITNPTELRNAIDQFNVFTSGVRATGFAAVSTTDKIKTMLGKIVQVGNYFGLAFVAVNKFRTSLNSLKEMDTIFTEISKTTDLTAQKLQELADRSYSIASKYGVLAKNFSTSLQEMSRAGFGDGKAEPLAELATLAQSAGALTSDLTNDYLIASNAAYGYQGNVE
-14 KKNISKKQI
+14 K
-23 REDAKNLGDIKVP
+23 
-36 LIGTLNKTKTR
+36 LN
-47 TQLKRDLES
+47 
-56 LNGTVNL
+56 
-63 QGKVDKKGIVTSVQ
+63 
-77 QATQQAQKQANAQS
+77 A
-91 IRMDFSIRKDKLVND
+91 
-106 IKLLGQQNSKLFKD
+106 
-120 VGMTQKYN
+120 
-128 QLLDSAKLA
+128 
-137 NNTKELQNLRLQLGA
+137 
-152 FRSELKVTGN
+152 
-162 SGMTLLDALKNGL
+162 LLDAQNQVTNRNAVSMTELADATKVAANQLANSNISENEMTALLGTGIATTKESGQVVGRAVKAIIMNLQQVVNTDEGLETTEEDLGKVESRLDSLGIKMKEVVDGTTRLRNPILLLKELAEVYNSLPKDSAERANIISDIGGKYRGNVLSSILSNWSTYTKMLGDYENAAGSALREAEKSADSWEGRLAQL
-175 QKTLQLF
+175 QNTWDSFVASITSKDTIKGGISALDHIIQTFEKLTDTIGAIPVLMTTVNTSMTALNKNYGINQLF
-182 GSYGIIMQFTTQ
+182 NQQTRRLDIQGNFMGIDITAFKAQKKHFH
-194 LRNAWKEAK
+194 E
-203 ELDSS
+203 
-208 LTDLARVNA
+208 A
-217 EISRSGFPDY
+217 EIAMGYWNQQLIEGTTNINTFGGEIVQNNAQLKAY
-227 LDKVIDKTKQLGV
+227 LATT
-240 AVKDYIQSVT
+240 SVDAPA
-250 TFSRAGYNLAD
+250 SLAGYKAYLNAAGVSTDALRLKTVLMTSAI
-261 SEILSSMATQLQKV
+261 SLGLSLGIQAAITAISKLIRMQEEIRQ
-275 GDMSA
+275 SA
-280 ESASKALLSGLQGYE
+280 ESAAKAYS
-295 KIDGYGMDQ
+295 DSSD
-304 LAEKAQA
+304 
-311 LNDKIDLI
+311 
-319 GNTASISQKEVAE
+319 SIS
-332 GIQAV
+332 
-337 GSVMNDANTSVD
+337 D
-349 EFIAMLGAGNRAV
+349 
-362 QDSNKVAL
+362 
-370 AIRTS
+370 
-375 ALRIRGCTAEL
+375 
-386 EEMGET
+386 
-392 TDDVIESTST
+392 
-402 LAAKIKALTNIDG
+402 
-415 IGGVNILEADEE
+415 
-427 TFRSIY
+427 Y
-433 DIYNDISKVYS
+433 IS
-444 KMSDVDAS
+444 
-452 ALLDLIAGKNRSNQI
+452 
-467 SAVLNNMSEAN
+467 
-478 ELLNRSLN
+478 
-486 ATGTASAEYEIYLD
+486 
-500 SAEAAVERFGVAM
+500 
-513 TETYSNIL
+513 
-521 NGETVKSLTNA
+521 
-532 GTAVLDFANSF
+532 
-543 GILEGVFKGFL
+543 
-554 TLGIL
+554 
-559 KGITALSVAFKNS
+559 
-572 AVQASNFGKALNTA
+572 
-586 NELSQLTSGTQKYSN
+586 
-601 ALSSLKD
+601 
-608 SCVGLTDAQLK
+608 
-619 QVLANNALSESQ
+619 
-631 RLQILSY
+631 
-638 QGLTRVQAK
+638 
-647 EKLTQ
+647 
-652 MGLTDAILAQNA
+652 
-664 ANDAAAASTF
+664 
-674 SFSAAVRGLGTSIK
+674 
-688 MAFLSN
+688 
-694 PIGIT
+694 
-699 IMGIS
+699 
-704 TAISLATVAFSK
+704 
-716 IKQSQEELLQST
+716 
-728 KESAN
+728 
-733 AYKES
+733 
-738 ASSID
+738 
-743 DYTKRYQELREALL
+743 RYQELHKALL

-780 NDKFGEEYGAINL
+780 NDKYSDEYGAINL
-793 VTEAYKDQTEV
+793 VTEAYKDQTDA

-819 NQKGIRQST
+819 NQKGIKQAT
-828 AKMTDNNHYNLS
+828 AKMTDDNHYNLS

-864 GVSVLEE
+864 GVFILEE
-871 LDEMQFSIHLDAD
+871 LDGMQFSIHLDAD
-884 PQSAYKTIQAF
+884 PQSAYKTIQSF
-895 ENDVRDKARELGDEH
+895 ENDVRDKARKLGNEH
-910 LFDDVLEISSASLND
+910 LFDDILEISSASLND
-925 AKSTIDEYG
+925 AKSTIDKYG

-940 LTADIVSDDS
+940 LTADIISDDS
-950 KAKVYNDALE
+950 KAKVYNYALE

-978 GNVEKARQSLQALHD
+978 ESVENARQSLQALHD

-1049 LNENIGDNTSF
+1049 LNENIGDNSSF

-1098 EEPKWDYSTTLE
+1098 EEPKWDYSSTLE

-1144 NEAFKDID
+1144 NEAFKDVD

-1395 AKEAEKEFEKEID
+1395 AKEAEDQYEKTFD
-1408 FFERRIQVL
+1408 FFERRVQVL
-1417 TDAFSNL
+1417 EDAFQNL

-1581 SKKQLNTLESEKTR
+1581 SEKQLNTLEAEKTR

-1605 SGRIQK
+1605 SGRVEK
-1611 GTDEWLEMVS
+1611 ASDEWLSMINS
-1621 ALSDVEGNILDC
+1621 ISHVEGNILDC

-1704 LAQYQVGQYG
+1704 LAQYQVGQYS

-1736 KLADLVKGQWDAVN
+1736 KLADLVKEQWDAVN
-1750 SAESLEDAVYDLNKT
+1750 SAESLEDAIYDLNEI
-1765 RVDEEIKI
+1765 RVNEEIKV
-1773 IEDEIDAYKKLT
+1773 IEDEIDTYKKLT
-1785 DAQIKALDAA
+1785 DAQVEALDAA

-1809 KAVTDM
+1809 KAVTDI

-1987 VNELTSS
+1987 VNQLTAS

-1999 NLNAMAN
+1999 NLNAMTN

-2068 GSMDKGYK
+2068 GSGDKGYK

-2089 PTRQEADDYIRS
+2089 STRQEADDYIRS

-2123 KNNPLNRIAEA
+2123 KNNPLNHIAEA

-2166 GEKLAVANGSGGIAD
+2166 GERLAVANGSGGTAD

>member
-1 MAENFLIELIASL
+1 MTEFLLEILAKL
-14 KKNISKKQI
+14 KKSASKEQI
-23 REDAKNLGDIKVP
+23 NKDIQSLGKFYIDLIGRLPKGKTQQQLKNDLKNTEIKINLSPKITKSSIQKAIKEVNAGSAKIDVKIGNGQQIKSTSNQINRLNQNVRNTDTFFSKLRNTIINTFSAGKIAMTSYLFVLNEIRKAGQNARQAIEDINKAVTDLQIATNNSRNAVEDLVKSYNEYGKNLGSTTTQITSAADDYFRAGKTLNEAQSLIKDSIMLSKLGQIDSGEATEDLLAVMNGYAMSVDEVGHALDAMTAIDLKAAASSGEIATALKYCASSADVAGVSFDRLSAMIATVKDKTQQSAETVGTFMNTLLSRFRDVKLGQFIDDDGEDLSDVESILGLLDIKLRDSREEFRNFEDIINEV
-36 LIGTLNKTKTR
+36 TLSWNNY
-47 TQLKRDLES
+47 S
-56 LNGTVNL
+56 
-63 QGKVDKKGIVTSVQ
+63 SVQ
-77 QATQQAQKQANAQS
+77 QAALAKAFAGTRQQNRFLALMEGYNKTLELTEVAANSAGTAIEKFQNSYMNSLEAKKNTLQASFESLVMNSDMDKIYSNIMSATTALVDFINQANLLKGVFSWLAVTGGIKVFLT
-91 IRMDFSIRKDKLVND
+91 IRTAINEAYIGLNRF
-106 IKLLGQQNSKLFKD
+106 QNALNIVKNANISTKGFE
-120 VGMTQKYN
+120 
-128 QLLDSAKLA
+128 QLL
-137 NNTKELQNLRLQLGA
+137 
-152 FRSELKVTGN
+152 
-162 SGMTLLDALKNGL
+162 
-175 QKTLQLF
+175 
-182 GSYGIIMQFTTQ
+182 
-194 LRNAWKEAK
+194 
-203 ELDSS
+203 S
-208 LTDLARVNA
+208 LTNSLSVSQMRLVLSSKNLST
-217 EISRSGFPDY
+217 EQ
-227 LDKVIDKTKQLGV
+227 KKQLITSS
-240 AVKDYIQSVT
+240 A
-250 TFSRAGYNLAD
+250 L
-261 SEILSSMATQLQKV
+261 SEK
-275 GDMSA
+275 
-280 ESASKALLSGLQGYE
+280 EKALLIQTYGL
-295 KIDGYGMDQ
+295 
-304 LAEKAQA
+304 
-311 LNDKIDLI
+311 
-319 GNTASISQKEVAE
+319 T
-332 GIQAV
+332 
-337 GSVMNDANTSVD
+337 
-349 EFIAMLGAGNRAV
+349 
-362 QDSNKVAL
+362 
-370 AIRTS
+370 
-375 ALRIRGCTAEL
+375 TAETGL
-386 EEMGET
+386 TAATTTMGNAFRALW
-392 TDDVIESTST
+392 ST
-402 LAAKIKALTNIDG
+402 L
-415 IGGVNILEADEE
+415 
-427 TFRSIY
+427 
-433 DIYNDISKVYS
+433 
-444 KMSDVDAS
+444 
-452 ALLDLIAGKNRSNQI
+452 
-467 SAVLNNMSEAN
+467 
-478 ELLNRSLN
+478 
-486 ATGTASAEYEIYLD
+486 
-500 SAEAAVERFGVAM
+500 
-513 TETYSNIL
+513 
-521 NGETVKSLTNA
+521 
-532 GTAVLDFANSF
+532 
-543 GILEGVFKGFL
+543 
-554 TLGIL
+554 
-559 KGITALSVAFKNS
+559 
-572 AVQASNFGKALNTA
+572 
-586 NELSQLTSGTQKYSN
+586 
-601 ALSSLKD
+601 
-608 SCVGLTDAQLK
+608 
-619 QVLANNALSESQ
+619 LANPL
-631 RLQILSY
+631 ILVTTLVSGAVMAWQSY
-638 QGLTRVQAK
+638 KQNIEEVRQAT
-647 EKLTQ
+647 E
-652 MGLTDAILAQNA
+652 
-664 ANDAAAASTF
+664 
-674 SFSAAVRGLGTSIK
+674 
-688 MAFLSN
+688 
-694 PIGIT
+694 
-699 IMGIS
+699 
-704 TAISLATVAFSK
+704 
-716 IKQSQEELLQST
+716 
-728 KESAN
+728 ESAN
-733 AYKES
+733 TYKEA

-743 DYTKRYQELREALL
+743 DYTKRYQELHKALL
-757 AAKGNEEETYNVKK
+757 AAKGSEEETRRVKE
-771 QLLDLQTEL
+771 QLLELQSSL
-780 NDKFGEEYGAINL
+780 NEKFSETHGAINL
-793 VTEAYKDQTEV
+793 LTGDYKSCTDA

-819 NQKGIRQST
+819 NQKGIKQAT
-828 AKMTDNNHYNLS
+828 AKMTDDNHYNLS

-864 GVSVLEE
+864 GVRLSEE
-871 LDEMQFSIHLDAD
+871 LDGAQFSIHLDAD
-884 PQSAYKTIQAF
+884 PQSAYKTIQSF

-925 AKSTIDEYG
+925 AKSTIDKYG

-978 GNVEKARQSLQALHD
+978 ESVENARQSLQALHD

-1023 NALKSDSRLKE
+1023 NALKSDSGLKE

-1090 IVSESSDM
+1090 VVSESSDM

-1144 NEAFKDID
+1144 NEAFKDVD

-1736 KLADLVKGQWDAVN
+1736 KLADLVKEQWDAVN
-1750 SAESLEDAVYDLNKT
+1750 SAESLEDAIYDLNEI
-1765 RVDEEIKI
+1765 RVNEEIKV
-1773 IEDEIDAYKKLT
+1773 IEDEIDTYKKLT
-1785 DAQIKALDAA
+1785 DAQVEALDAA

-1809 KAVTDM
+1809 KAVTDI

-1987 VNELTSS
+1987 VNQLTAS

-1999 NLNAMAN
+1999 NLNAMTN

-2068 GSMDKGYK
+2068 GSGDKGYK

-2089 PTRQEADDYIRS
+2089 STRQEADDYIRS

-2123 KNNPLNRIAEA
+2123 KNNPLNHIAEA

-2166 GEKLAVANGSGGIAD
+2166 GERLAVANGSGGTAD

>member
-1 MAENFLIELIASL
+1 MTEFLLEILAKL
-14 KKNISKKQI
+14 KKSASKEQI
-23 REDAKNLGDIKVP
+23 NKDIQSLGKFYIDLIGRLPKGKTQQQLKNDLKNTEIKINLSPKITKSSIQKAIKEVNAGSAKIDVKIGNGQQIKSTSNQINRLNQNVRNTDTFFSKLRNTIINTFSAGKIAMTSYLFVLNEIRKAGQNARQAIEDINKAVTDLQIATNNSRNAVEDLVKSYNEYGKNLGSTTTQITSAADDYFRAGKTLNEAQSLIKDSIMLSKLGQIDSGEATEDLLAVMNGYAMSVDEVGHALDAMTAIDLKAAASSGEIATALKYCASSADVAGVSFDRLSAMIATVKDKTQQSAETVGTFMNTLLSRFRDVKLGQFIDDDGEDLSDVESILGLLDIK
-36 LIGTLNKTKTR
+36 L
-47 TQLKRDLES
+47 RDSREEFRNFEDIINEVALS
-56 LNGTVNL
+56 WNNYS
-63 QGKVDKKGIVTSVQ
+63 SVQ
-77 QATQQAQKQANAQS
+77 QAALAKAFAGTRQQNRFLALMEGYNKTLELTEVAANSAGTAIEKFQNSYMNSLEAKKNTLQASFESLVMNSDMDKIYSNIMSATTALVDFINQANLLKGVFSWLAVTGGIKVFLT
-91 IRMDFSIRKDKLVND
+91 IRTAINEAYIGLNRF
-106 IKLLGQQNSKLFKD
+106 QNALNIVKNANISTKGFE
-120 VGMTQKYN
+120 
-128 QLLDSAKLA
+128 QLL
-137 NNTKELQNLRLQLGA
+137 
-152 FRSELKVTGN
+152 
-162 SGMTLLDALKNGL
+162 
-175 QKTLQLF
+175 
-182 GSYGIIMQFTTQ
+182 
-194 LRNAWKEAK
+194 
-203 ELDSS
+203 S
-208 LTDLARVNA
+208 LTNSLSVSQMRLVLSSKNLST
-217 EISRSGFPDY
+217 EQ
-227 LDKVIDKTKQLGV
+227 KKQLITSS
-240 AVKDYIQSVT
+240 A
-250 TFSRAGYNLAD
+250 L
-261 SEILSSMATQLQKV
+261 SEK
-275 GDMSA
+275 
-280 ESASKALLSGLQGYE
+280 EKALLIQTYGL
-295 KIDGYGMDQ
+295 
-304 LAEKAQA
+304 
-311 LNDKIDLI
+311 
-319 GNTASISQKEVAE
+319 T
-332 GIQAV
+332 
-337 GSVMNDANTSVD
+337 
-349 EFIAMLGAGNRAV
+349 
-362 QDSNKVAL
+362 
-370 AIRTS
+370 
-375 ALRIRGCTAEL
+375 TAETGL
-386 EEMGET
+386 TAATTTMGNAFRALW
-392 TDDVIESTST
+392 ST
-402 LAAKIKALTNIDG
+402 L
-415 IGGVNILEADEE
+415 
-427 TFRSIY
+427 
-433 DIYNDISKVYS
+433 
-444 KMSDVDAS
+444 
-452 ALLDLIAGKNRSNQI
+452 
-467 SAVLNNMSEAN
+467 
-478 ELLNRSLN
+478 
-486 ATGTASAEYEIYLD
+486 
-500 SAEAAVERFGVAM
+500 
-513 TETYSNIL
+513 
-521 NGETVKSLTNA
+521 
-532 GTAVLDFANSF
+532 
-543 GILEGVFKGFL
+543 
-554 TLGIL
+554 
-559 KGITALSVAFKNS
+559 
-572 AVQASNFGKALNTA
+572 
-586 NELSQLTSGTQKYSN
+586 
-601 ALSSLKD
+601 
-608 SCVGLTDAQLK
+608 
-619 QVLANNALSESQ
+619 LANPL
-631 RLQILSY
+631 ILVTTLVSGAVMAWQSY
-638 QGLTRVQAK
+638 KQNIEEVRQAT
-647 EKLTQ
+647 E
-652 MGLTDAILAQNA
+652 
-664 ANDAAAASTF
+664 
-674 SFSAAVRGLGTSIK
+674 
-688 MAFLSN
+688 
-694 PIGIT
+694 
-699 IMGIS
+699 
-704 TAISLATVAFSK
+704 
-716 IKQSQEELLQST
+716 
-728 KESAN
+728 ESAN
-733 AYKES
+733 TYKEA

-743 DYTKRYQELREALL
+743 DYTKRYQELHKALL
-757 AAKGNEEETYNVKK
+757 AAKGSEEETRRVKE
-771 QLLDLQTEL
+771 QLLELQSSL
-780 NDKFGEEYGAINL
+780 NEKFSETHGAINL
-793 VTEAYKDQTEV
+793 LTGDYKSCTDA

-819 NQKGIRQST
+819 NQKGIKQAT
-828 AKMTDNNHYNLS
+828 AKMTDDNHYNLS

-864 GVSVLEE
+864 GVRLSEE
-871 LDEMQFSIHLDAD
+871 LDGAQFSIHLDAD
-884 PQSAYKTIQAF
+884 PQSAYKTIQSF

-925 AKSTIDEYG
+925 AKSTIDKYG

-978 GNVEKARQSLQALHD
+978 ESVENARQSLQALHD

-1023 NALKSDSRLKE
+1023 NALKSDSGLKE

-1090 IVSESSDM
+1090 VVSESSDM

-1144 NEAFKDID
+1144 NEAFKDVD

-1736 KLADLVKGQWDAVN
+1736 KLADLVKEQWDAVN
-1750 SAESLEDAVYDLNKT
+1750 SAESLEDAIYDLNEI
-1765 RVDEEIKI
+1765 RVNEEIKV
-1773 IEDEIDAYKKLT
+1773 IEDEIDTYKKLT
-1785 DAQIKALDAA
+1785 DAQVEALDAA

-1809 KAVTDM
+1809 KAVTDI

-1987 VNELTSS
+1987 VNQLTAS

-1999 NLNAMAN
+1999 NLNAMTN

-2068 GSMDKGYK
+2068 GSGDKGYK

-2089 PTRQEADDYIRS
+2089 STRQEADDYIRS

-2123 KNNPLNRIAEA
+2123 KNNPLNHIAEA

-2166 GEKLAVANGSGGIAD
+2166 GERLAVANGSGGTAD